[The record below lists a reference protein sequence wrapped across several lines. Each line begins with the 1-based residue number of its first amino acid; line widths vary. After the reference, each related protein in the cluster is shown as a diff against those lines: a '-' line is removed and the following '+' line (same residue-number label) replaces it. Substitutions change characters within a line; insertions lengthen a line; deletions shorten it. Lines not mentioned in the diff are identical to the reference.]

1 MDLFPQGLSDII
13 QRLFVEHRK
22 PIPLTDIYDRAR
34 AYYRTKERKPTK
46 EEFEE
51 MIDKA
56 CAGGEIY
63 EVKIPNVFDRC
74 FVHFDQ
80 IGPNEVN
87 LVLPARNSF
96 PSDNIFDVINSFIE
110 CQNENFLKTKEKY
123 ITGEKFI
130 EQQQKKHKRFLNIDP
145 ERFENEVLKVGVQ
158 KCKSISLILL
168 F

>member
-1 MDLFPQGLSDII
+1 MDLPSGDLSGII

-51 MIDKA
+51 MIDDA

-63 EVKIPNVFDRC
+63 EVKIPGVHDRC
-74 FVHFDQ
+74 FVHYKQ
-80 IGPNEVN
+80 ISNHEVK
-87 LVLPARNSF
+87 LVLQARNSF
-96 PSDNIFDVINSFIE
+96 PADKVADTVKLYAAFQKANYDQTQQMFINSE
-110 CQNENFLKTKEKY
+110 QFLKHQLKE
-123 ITGEKFI
+123 
-130 EQQQKKHKRFLNIDP
+130 HKRFLNIDA

-158 KCKSISLILL
+158 KRK
-168 F
+168 FGN